1 MTAPLIIL
9 LCITIAS
16 AAYLLVVMVK
26 PEWF

>member
-9 LCITIAS
+9 LCTTLAL

>member
-9 LCITIAS
+9 LFTTFAL

>member
-1 MTAPLIIL
+1 MSAASIVL
-9 LCITIAS
+9 LLVTVAL

>member
-1 MTAPLIIL
+1 MSFSIVVLLLITL
-9 LCITIAS
+9 AL

>member
-1 MTAPLIIL
+1 MSAASIVLLLITVAL
-9 LCITIAS
+9 